1 MLKSRIAW
9 LACGLFTTGVGLA
22 AAADFSTYRG
32 FRFGAKIEA
41 MVKLAGAKPTDV
53 RVMHTRPAL
62 IQEFTWRPIYV
73 SPSTTKRPDPVQD
86 GVLRFFNGDL
96 FQMVI
101 TYDQDRIRGLSQG
114 DLIEA
119 ISANYGQASLA
130 PVEIPYR
137 TNYGE
142 VGRVLARWEDRE
154 HTYSLV
160 RTGDQASYALIMT
173 HNRLDEMAQA
183 AIADAAKWDLL
194 EAPQRAADVIKKQ
207 EADAKIALEKARLAN
222 KPNFRP

>member
-101 TYDQDRIRGLSQG
+101 TVIMVNLEQVIHVDVPQVGVPALSFPLFCC
-114 DLIEA
+114 DA
-119 ISANYGQASLA
+119 
-130 PVEIPYR
+130 VEQVAHAY
-137 TNYGE
+137 
-142 VGRVLARWEDRE
+142 
-154 HTYSLV
+154 
-160 RTGDQASYALIMT
+160 M
-173 HNRLDEMAQA
+173 
-183 AIADAAKWDLL
+183 
-194 EAPQRAADVIKKQ
+194 QRAQ
-207 EADAKIALEKARLAN
+207 QRQ
-222 KPNFRP
+222 